1 MDRNGFLTVFL
12 FIFIVAEASNASL
25 LSKHRILIGE
35 PQNDSSTVPGKDSP
49 VPSPPPPPPSPPPP
63 VSSSGGNRSVPMAD
77 DDPSKNKT
85 DTLPPAKT
93 PKADPGP
100 RGLNNNTKT
109 DEGKGPNKEKK
120 DPNPTPDTESKK
132 DPNPVPATTPK
143 QDPNSKQL
151 KDEPNS
157 ASAPPEGGKVK
168 NKEDSPEGGKVKNK
182 EDSPEGG
189 KVKSKEIEKEKNDN
203 VNNSQNAD
211 RESCDGIIKRCQI
224 KDVVVA
230 CIKSFDSG
238 SKEVVILVQNI
249 GDSTLKSKV
258 SAENTKMDLKIAKHK
273 NEKVNISL
281 DIDRSTKITLNTGNG
296 ECELHMDPPV
306 SDGNFFLRL
315 PSYEK
320 VVTPINGAYFLIVTV
335 LIFGGTWAFCK
346 ARKRKQRTGGGVPY
360 QELEMGLPESVSAT
374 AVETAEGWDQ
384 GWDDDWDGDNAV
396 KSPGAHLVGSISA
409 NGLTS
414 RSANKDGWE
423 NDWDD

>member
-1 MDRNGFLTVFL
+1 MDRNGFLTVFV

-109 DEGKGPNKEKK
+109 DEGKDPNKEKK

-182 EDSPEGG
+182 KDSPEGG

-249 GDSTLKSKV
+249 GDSTLKAKV

-273 NEKVNISL
+273 NEKVTISL
-281 DIDRSTKITLNTGNG
+281 DIDRSTKITLNTANG
-296 ECELHMDPPV
+296 EL
-306 SDGNFFLRL
+306 
-315 PSYEK
+315 
-320 VVTPINGAYFLIVTV
+320 

>member
-1 MDRNGFLTVFL
+1 MDRNGFLTVFV

-109 DEGKGPNKEKK
+109 DEGKDPNKEKK

-182 EDSPEGG
+182 KDSPEGG

-249 GDSTLKSKV
+249 GDSTLKAKV

-273 NEKVNISL
+273 NEKVTISL
-281 DIDRSTKITLNTGNG
+281 DIDRSTKITLNTANG

>member
-238 SKEVVILVQNI
+238 NSHNWSKEVVILVQNI

-296 ECELHMDPPV
+296 EL
-306 SDGNFFLRL
+306 
-315 PSYEK
+315 
-320 VVTPINGAYFLIVTV
+320 

>member
-63 VSSSGGNRSVPMAD
+63 VSSSGGNRSVPKAD

-85 DTLPPAKT
+85 DSLPPAKT

-109 DEGKGPNKEKK
+109 DEGKDPNKEKK
-120 DPNPTPDTESKK
+120 DPNPTPDKESKE

-189 KVKSKEIEKEKNDN
+189 KVKSKEIEKKEKNNN

-211 RESCDGIIKRCQI
+211 RESCDGIIKTCKV

-238 SKEVVILVQNI
+238 SKEVVILVQNV
-249 GDSTLKSKV
+249 GDSILKAKV
-258 SAENTKMDLKIAKHK
+258 STENTKMDLKIAEHQ
-273 NEKVNISL
+273 NEKVIISL
-281 DIDRSTKITLNTGNG
+281 DIDRSTKITLNTGNR
-296 ECELHMDPPV
+296 EL
-306 SDGNFFLRL
+306 
-315 PSYEK
+315 
-320 VVTPINGAYFLIVTV
+320 

-346 ARKRKQRTGGGVPY
+346 VRKRKQRTGGGVPY

>member
-35 PQNDSSTVPGKDSP
+35 PQKDNSTVPGKDSP
-49 VPSPPPPPPSPPPP
+49 VSSPPPPPPSPPPP
-63 VSSSGGNRSVPMAD
+63 VSSSGGNGSVPKVD

-85 DTLPPAKT
+85 DSVPPAKT

-109 DEGKGPNKEKK
+109 DEGKDPNKEKK
-120 DPNPTPDTESKK
+120 DPNPTPESKE

-189 KVKSKEIEKEKNDN
+189 KVKSKEKKEKNDN
-203 VNNSQNAD
+203 VNNSQNAAK
-211 RESCDGIIKRCQI
+211 ESCDGIIKTCKV

-230 CIKSFDSG
+230 CIKNFDSG
-238 SKEVVILVQNI
+238 SKEVVILVQNV
-249 GDSTLKSKV
+249 GDSTLKAKV
-258 SAENTKMDLKIAKHK
+258 SAENTKMDLEIAKHK
-273 NEKVNISL
+273 NKKVNISL

-335 LIFGGTWAFCK
+335 LIFGGTWAICK

>member
-25 LSKHRILIGE
+25 LFKHRILIGE
-35 PQNDSSTVPGKDSP
+35 TQKDNSTVPGKDSP
-49 VPSPPPPPPSPPPP
+49 VPSPPRPPPSPPPP
-63 VSSSGGNRSVPMAD
+63 VSSSGGNGSVPKAD

-85 DTLPPAKT
+85 DSLPPAKT

-109 DEGKGPNKEKK
+109 DEGKDPNKEKK
-120 DPNPTPDTESKK
+120 DRNPTPDKESKE

-168 NKEDSPEGGKVKNK
+168 NKEDSPK
-182 EDSPEGG
+182 GG
-189 KVKSKEIEKEKNDN
+189 KVKSKEKKEKNDN

-211 RESCDGIIKRCQI
+211 KESCDGIIKTCKV

-230 CIKSFDSG
+230 CIKNFDIE
-238 SKEVVILVQNI
+238 SKEVVILVQNV
-249 GDSTLKSKV
+249 GDSTLNATV
-258 SAENTKMDLKIAKHK
+258 SAENTKRDLEIAKHK
-273 NEKVNISL
+273 NKKVNISL

-296 ECELHMDPPV
+296 EL
-306 SDGNFFLRL
+306 
-315 PSYEK
+315 
-320 VVTPINGAYFLIVTV
+320 

-346 ARKRKQRTGGGVPY
+346 ARKKKQRTGGGVPY

>member
-35 PQNDSSTVPGKDSP
+35 TQKDNSTVPGKDSP
-49 VPSPPPPPPSPPPP
+49 VPSPPRPPPSPPPP
-63 VSSSGGNRSVPMAD
+63 VSSSGGNGSVPKAD

-85 DTLPPAKT
+85 DSLPPAKT

-109 DEGKGPNKEKK
+109 DEGKDPNKEKK
-120 DPNPTPDTESKK
+120 DRNPTPDKESKE

-168 NKEDSPEGGKVKNK
+168 NKEDSPEGGKVK
-182 EDSPEGG
+182 
-189 KVKSKEIEKEKNDN
+189 SKEKKEKNDN

-211 RESCDGIIKRCQI
+211 KESCDGIIKTCKV

-230 CIKSFDSG
+230 CIKNFDIE
-238 SKEVVILVQNI
+238 SKEVVILVQNV
-249 GDSTLKSKV
+249 GDSTLNATV
-258 SAENTKMDLKIAKHK
+258 SAENTKRDLEIAKHK
-273 NEKVNISL
+273 NKKVNISL